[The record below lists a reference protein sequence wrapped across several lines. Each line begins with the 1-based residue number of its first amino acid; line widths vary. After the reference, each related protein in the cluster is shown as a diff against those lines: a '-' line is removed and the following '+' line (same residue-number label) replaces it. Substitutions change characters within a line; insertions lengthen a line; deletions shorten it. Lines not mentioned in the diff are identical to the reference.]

1 MLRIGRKDRG
11 FTLVEL
17 AIIVVIV
24 GVLAVVA
31 VVLYRRHL
39 RTSHLAEATNMTKSI
54 RAAQEAHKAETGLY
68 SNVSKDMNS
77 YYPAQ
82 SPGPFKTEWGAP
94 CSTACYRPDGWK
106 RLAVDASGPV
116 MFGYATVAGVGASI
130 SSSSSSGGSSSGGS
144 SSGSMNAV
152 PGAPSDDDN
161 GSSSGAPIGPAE
173 PFYST
178 VAYGDPDGD
187 GRPTKVL
194 GFSQTGQLIIQGD

>member
-1 MLRIGRKDRG
+1 MLRISRRDRG

-24 GVLAVVA
+24 GVLAVVS
-31 VVLYRRHL
+31 VVLYRRHV

-68 SNVSKDMNS
+68 SNVSKDMSS

-82 SPGPFKTEWGAP
+82 NPGAFKTEWGAP
-94 CSTACYRPDGWK
+94 CNAACNRPDGWK

-130 SSSSSSGGSSSGGS
+130 SSSSSSSSSSGGS
-144 SSGSMNAV
+144 SSGINGTYGPA
-152 PGAPSDDDN
+152 ADDD
-161 GSSSGAPIGPAE
+161 GSSSGAPLGPSE

-194 GFSQTGQLIIQGD
+194 GFSQTGQLVIQGD